1 MGNYFEILKSNATN
15 ILRLYGNSFKN
26 FITKNKLTGS
36 PPSIRNGPNEIRYSS
51 YKTTTISPIYSTTE
65 ENKLLAE
72 PSHSKLDDSQRI
84 ISNYNEY
91 DCTPEGIKE
100 LCKKNLLKE
109 DISFRCE
116 NYKSKC
122 NSIINCEEINGIC
135 DEIQNQKEFNNLEY
149 NKIIIIVSSIILSL
163 ILICLIVFFI
173 RYLYFRR
180 RKVNRKY
187 NDQTIQNIE
196 LTELNK

>member
-1 MGNYFEILKSNATN
+1 MGNYFKILKNNITS
-15 ILRLYGNSFKN
+15 ILRIYGNSFKN
-26 FITKNKLTGS
+26 FITKNNLTGS
-36 PPSIRNGPNEIRYSS
+36 PPSPRNGPNEMRYSS
-51 YKTTTISPIYSTTE
+51 YKTTTISPFNSTTE
-65 ENKLLAE
+65 ENKLLVE
-72 PSHSKLDDSQRI
+72 PNHSKLDDSQSVI
-84 ISNYNEY
+84 INYNEY

-100 LCKKNLLKE
+100 LCKNNLLKE
-109 DISFRCE
+109 DISFKCE

-135 DEIQNQKEFNNLEY
+135 DEIQNQKKFNFLEY
-149 NKIIIIVSSIILSL
+149 KQTIIIVSSIILSL

-187 NDQTIQNIE
+187 NYQTTQNTE